1 MNLAEFDLNLLVIF
15 DAIYKEKNLTR
26 AGQRL
31 SLSQPAISHALN
43 RLRSAFDDP
52 LFVRHGYRMEPTPL
66 AEELKENIKKVLEL
80 TERTLEDRGSFDP
93 YRSTRTFHIGIQDYP
108 MLVVVPRLMAK
119 LREAAPNIQIR
130 TFHLTIE
137 TRKTALEDGKLDMV
151 IGVRQDFGS
160 SIFQQYLFRDREV
173 CILRKDH
180 PEIGDELGLEQY
192 LNSEFVGLSISDV
205 KQARIDRK
213 LKEMGYKRKVLLTVE
228 NEVTIPQIVSKSNY
242 VANIAELVA
251 KEYVSWLPIKTLPL
265 PIAMEDFE
273 LFQYW
278 HARYQK
284 DPGHSWLRQTIKKCF
299 EPPQ

>member
-66 AEELKENIKKVLEL
+66 TEELKENIKKVLEL
-80 TERTLEDRGSFDP
+80 TERTLEDRGPFDP
-93 YRSTRTFHIGIQDYP
+93 YRSTRTFHIGMQDYP
-108 MLVVVPRLMAK
+108 MMVVLPK
-119 LREAAPNIQIR
+119 LLKSIKEQAPNIRIR

-137 TRKTALEDGKLDMV
+137 NRKTALEDGKLDMV

-173 CILRKDH
+173 CIVRQNH
-180 PEIGDELGLEQY
+180 PTVSDRLSLEDY
-192 LNSEFVGLSISDV
+192 LNCEFVGLSFSDV

-213 LKEMGYKRKVLLTVE
+213 LKEMGRKRKVRLTVE
-228 NEVTIPQIVSKSNY
+228 NEVTIPQLVSQSDFL
-242 VANIAELVA
+242 ANIAELVA
-251 KEYVSWLPIKTLPL
+251 KEYLAWLPIKMLQL
-265 PIAMEDFE
+265 PIEIEDFE
-273 LFQYW
+273 FYQYW
-278 HARYQK
+278 HARHQK
-284 DPGHSWLRQTIKKCF
+284 DPGHSWLRKLIKQTI
-299 EPPQ
+299 QTN

>member
-31 SLSQPAISHALN
+31 NLSQPAISHALN

-66 AEELKENIKKVLEL
+66 TEELKENIKKVLEL
-80 TERTLEDRGSFDP
+80 TERTLEDRGPFDP
-93 YRSTRTFHIGIQDYP
+93 YRSTRTFHIGMQDYP
-108 MLVVVPRLMAK
+108 MMVVLPK
-119 LREAAPNIQIR
+119 LLKSIKDQAPNIRIR

-137 TRKTALEDGKLDMV
+137 NRKTALEDGKLDMV

-173 CILRKDH
+173 CIVRQDH
-180 PEIGDELGLEQY
+180 PTVKEELSLEDY
-192 LNSEFVGLSISDV
+192 LDSEFVGLSFSDV

-213 LKEMGYKRKVLLTVE
+213 LKEMGHKRKVRLTVE
-228 NEVTIPQIVSKSNY
+228 NEVTIPQLVSQSDFL
-242 VANIAELVA
+242 ANIAELVA
-251 KEYVSWLPIKTLPL
+251 KEYVSWLPIKMLQL
-265 PIAMEDFE
+265 PIEIEDFE
-273 LFQYW
+273 FYQYW
-278 HARYQK
+278 HARHQK
-284 DPGHSWLRQTIKKCF
+284 DPGHSWLRKLIKQTI
-299 EPPQ
+299 QND